1 MEYRVLGPLEVV
13 ENGRRL
19 NLGGAKQQ
27 AVLACLLVHID
38 QTVALERLVDE
49 LWDEAP
55 PETAQKTIQV
65 YVSRLRKLLRDGAIE
80 RRPGGYVLRL
90 KGDRFDLR
98 EFELHTEAGRSALAA
113 GDRERAADL
122 LRQALNLW
130 RGPALVGLGSE
141 ALRREAGRLE
151 ELRLR
156 TLEDQLEA
164 DLACGRHRDLVGELQ
179 ALAAEQP
186 LRQRLRAHLML
197 ALYRS
202 GRAGEA
208 LEVYRQTHR
217 LLVDELGIEPGEE
230 LRALERAI
238 RRTDPALELPT
249 MTPSNLP
256 APATPLVGR
265 ERELAEVLELLRENR
280 LLTLT
285 GPGGVGKTRLAQQAA
300 SDLADEFRD
309 GVWFV
314 SLAALRDHNL
324 VLLTVAQ
331 TLNVSEPQTLE
342 HYLRD
347 KELLLVLDN
356 FEQLLESA
364 PRLAELL
371 GQAPNLKLLVTSRE
385 SLHLA
390 GEQGYPVPPLT
401 DPEAERLFL
410 ARAQAKTPS
419 FRPNEHVSAI
429 CRRLDNLPLALELA
443 AARVRVLSPHA
454 LLARLEQRLPLLTS
468 GPLDAPERQRTLRA
482 TTQWSYE
489 LLDAEEQRLFAEL
502 AVFVGGCTLEAA
514 EQVVGADLDGLQSLV
529 DKSLLHQIGDRFLM
543 LETIREFGLE
553 LLGQAGD
560 VQDLRRRHARFFAEL
575 LRSSEDPH
583 GVTVAGRPFRERVA
597 PDINNVRAAVEWA
610 LAGDDVE
617 LALELIY
624 ASDAFA
630 LGTLSLRELT
640 NWYDRALERA
650 DSIGEAVAAQAYRDA
665 AFLKALLGEFVEA
678 HELCERSVAL
688 YRKLDDPAGEGEA
701 LGMLGTISG
710 LAGRTTEARECF
722 DLALAAAEEHG
733 LDDLRYKVLHD
744 LGEFERE
751 LGNDARAAQLL
762 TESIERSRLAGDD
775 LQAALALGGL
785 GDLLLD
791 QGDLDAAEERDA
803 EALTLFREL
812 AFDYGVMY
820 ALGGL
825 AATAAKRGDAERSG
839 RLWGAALAIE
849 REQDIFFGLRE
860 RSRYERAVA
869 AVAGPRFEVAMA
881 NGEGADLD
889 AVVEEALSKRPLNST
904 ELQ

>member
-13 ENGRRL
+13 DNGRRL

-27 AVLACLLVHID
+27 AVLASLLVHAD

-65 YVSRLRKLLRDGAIE
+65 YVSRLRKLLPDGAVE
-80 RRPGGYVLRL
+80 RRPGGYALRL
-90 KGDRFDLR
+90 KGDRFDLPQ
-98 EFELHTEAGRSALAA
+98 FEQHAEEGRSALAA

-130 RGPALVGLGSE
+130 RGPALAGLGSE

-151 ELRLR
+151 ELRLL
-156 TLEDQLEA
+156 TLEDRLGA
-164 DLACGRHRDLVGELQ
+164 DLACGRHRELVGELQ
-179 ALAAEQP
+179 ALVAEQP

-238 RRTDPALELPT
+238 LRSDPALELPT
-249 MTPSNLP
+249 IAPSNLP
-256 APATPLVGR
+256 AQATPLVGR
-265 ERELAEVLELLRENR
+265 ERELAEVLELLREKR

-300 SDLADEFRD
+300 SELADEFRD
-309 GVWFV
+309 GAWFV
-314 SLAALRDHNL
+314 SLAALRDPEL
-324 VLLTVAQ
+324 VLPTVAQ
-331 TLNVSEPQTLE
+331 TLKVSDSQTLE
-342 HYLRD
+342 QYLRQ
-347 KELLLVLDN
+347 KHVLLVLDN
-356 FEQLLESA
+356 FEQLLEAA
-364 PRLAELL
+364 PGLAELL

-385 SLHLA
+385 LLHLA

-410 ARAQAKTPS
+410 ERAKATTPG
-419 FRPNEHVSAI
+419 FRMNEHVPAI

-443 AARVRVLSPHA
+443 AARVKVLSPEA
-454 LLARLEQRLPLLTS
+454 LLARLEERLPLLTG
-468 GPLDAPERQRTLRA
+468 GPRDAPERQRTLRA

-489 LLDAEEQRLFAEL
+489 LLVPEEQRLFAEL

-514 EQVVGADLDGLQSLV
+514 EQVVGADLDTLQSLV

-553 LLGQAGD
+553 LLAQAGE

-575 LRSSEDPH
+575 LRSIEDPH
-583 GVTVAGRPFRERVA
+583 GRMTVAGRPFRQRVA
-597 PDINNVRAAVEWA
+597 PDIDNVRAAVEWA
-610 LAGDDVE
+610 LAGDDGE

-624 ASDAFA
+624 ASDA
-630 LGTLSLRELT
+630 LGTLSLRELA

-650 DSIGEAVAAQAYRDA
+650 DSIGQATAAQAYRDA
-665 AFLKALLGEFVEA
+665 AFLKALLGELVEA

-688 YRKLDDPAGEGEA
+688 YKKLDDPAGEGEA

-710 LAGRTTEARECF
+710 LVGRTTEARECF

-744 LGEFERE
+744 LGEFEHE
-751 LGNDARAAQLL
+751 HGSDARAAQLL
-762 TESIERSRLAGDD
+762 TESIELSRLAGDD
-775 LQAALALGGL
+775 LQTTLALCGL

-791 QGDLDAAEERDA
+791 QGDLDAAEDRYA

-839 RLWGAALAIE
+839 RLWGAAVAIE
-849 REQDIFFGLRE
+849 REQDVFFGLRE
-860 RSRYERAVA
+860 RSRYERALA
-869 AVAGPRFEVAMA
+869 AVAGPRFEAAMA
-881 NGEGADLD
+881 DGEGADLD
-889 AVVEEALSKRPLNST
+889 AVVEDALSKRPLNST